1 VASTRSD
8 FSSVWGLY
16 LWLGVGI
23 AVLIFAIVGFAVVRY
38 RARPGREASQVEEHN
53 KLEIGAAV
61 VLVAI
66 VALLVYVTFHV
77 EAREDEPASA
87 AKGAVKVHVVA
98 FQWGWRFSYP
108 GEGVTVVGNSN
119 HQPNFAVPV
128 GRPVDFSL
136 TSADVIHAMWIPEQ
150 RFKKDAIPGKTNRF
164 VMEFGAAGHEAGHC
178 SEYCGLRHTQ
188 MGFGVWVLSDGSYKR
203 WLASH
208 R

>member
-23 AVLIFAIVGFAVVRY
+23 AVFIFAFVGFTVVRF
-38 RARPGREASQVEEHN
+38 RARAGREPSQRDEHN
-53 KLEIGAAV
+53 TLEIGVALL
-61 VLVAI
+61 LVAI
-66 VALLVYVTFHV
+66 IALLVFVTFRT
-77 EAREDEPASA
+77 EAKEDDPTA
-87 AKGAVKVHVVA
+87 ADAVKIHVVA
-98 FQWGWRFSYP
+98 FQWGWRFTYP
-108 GEGVTVVGNSN
+108 GQGVSVVGNSH

-128 GRPVDFSL
+128 GRPVEFSL

-164 VMEFGAAGHEAGHC
+164 VMQFDSGGHEAGHC

-188 MGFGVWVLSDGSYKR
+188 MGFGVWVLSDGSYER